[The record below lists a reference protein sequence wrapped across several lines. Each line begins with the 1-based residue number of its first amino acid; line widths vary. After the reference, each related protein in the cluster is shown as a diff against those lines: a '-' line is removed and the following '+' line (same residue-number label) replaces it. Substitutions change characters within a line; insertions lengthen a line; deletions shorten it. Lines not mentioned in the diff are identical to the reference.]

1 MKVEKEVNG
10 DLPED
15 ERIRI
20 VQSGLLTIAREHF
33 RLHVAF
39 YESRSKS
46 SQRWNSEWNIEL
58 HVKRGRR
65 QNHRADRRGVIVDPG
80 CDGNGSGDV
89 REHKHVF
96 ERDAETLRNIKRQG
110 VPIFDDVVKRLC

>member
-15 ERIRI
+15 ELIRI
-20 VQSGLLTIAREHF
+20 VQSGSLTIAREHF

-39 YESRSKS
+39 YESRSKN

-58 HVKRGRR
+58 HVKCGRR
-65 QNHRADRRGVIVDPG
+65 QNHRADRRGVIGDPG
-80 CDGNGSGDV
+80 CGGNGGRTG
-89 REHKHVF
+89 REGNHLF
-96 ERDAETLRNIKRQG
+96 SPGGRTSRNTT
-110 VPIFDDVVKRLC
+110 P